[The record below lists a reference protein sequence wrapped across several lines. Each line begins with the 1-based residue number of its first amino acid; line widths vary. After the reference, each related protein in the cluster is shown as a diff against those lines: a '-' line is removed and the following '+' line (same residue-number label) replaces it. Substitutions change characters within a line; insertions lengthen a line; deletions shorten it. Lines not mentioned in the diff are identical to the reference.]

1 MRTFIMPRLI
11 TDERSVVRRRKG
23 KAFGKM
29 RLNRAF
35 GAEPTRD
42 GVALSAS
49 EAIPS
54 PFPSCYH
61 NGGCQ
66 HPRIRWEVA
75 SRMPEELKLFSGNA
89 NPALAQAVAQAL
101 NVPLGDLLVTRFS
114 DGEVRV
120 QIGENVR
127 GADVFIIQPTCPP
140 VNENLMELLVMIDA
154 FKRASAARVVAV
166 IPYYGY
172 ARQDRKVR
180 PREPISAKLVANLL
194 TVAGA
199 DRIFSIDLH
208 AGQIQGFFDIP
219 ADNLPAGPLLARYL
233 RSKGLFADDVVVVS
247 PDVGGVERATLFAH
261 MLQAGLAIFAK
272 HRPDA
277 NKSEMVAIIGDVK
290 GKRAILV
297 DDIVDTAGTI
307 TQAAIALMEEGAAEV
322 YACCTH
328 PVLSGPAVERL
339 RVSPIKELVVTDTIP
354 LPPEK
359 RLPNITVLSVAPLLA
374 QAIRNIHENRSVS
387 AILQELTV

>member
-1 MRTFIMPRLI
+1 
-11 TDERSVVRRRKG
+11 
-23 KAFGKM
+23 
-29 RLNRAF
+29 
-35 GAEPTRD
+35 
-42 GVALSAS
+42 
-49 EAIPS
+49 
-54 PFPSCYH
+54 
-61 NGGCQ
+61 
-66 HPRIRWEVA
+66 
-75 SRMPEELKLFSGNA
+75 MPEPNLKVFSGNA
-89 NPALAQAVAQAL
+89 NPTLAEAVAQSL
-101 NVPLGDLLVTRFS
+101 SIPLGDILVSRFS

-120 QIGENVR
+120 QIRDNVR

-154 FKRASAARVVAV
+154 FRRASAARVTAV

-194 TVAGA
+194 ATAGA
-199 DRIFSIDLH
+199 DRILSVDLH

-219 ADNLPAGPLLARYL
+219 VDNIPAGPLLARYL
-233 RSKGLFADDVVVVS
+233 RDKGLNGEGIVVVS

-261 MLQAGLAIFAK
+261 MLHAGLAIFAK

-290 GKRAILV
+290 GKRAVLV

-307 TQAAIALMEEGAAEV
+307 TQAAKALIQEGAEEV

-339 RVSPIKELVVTDTIP
+339 KESPIKELVVTDTIP

-359 RLPNITVLSVAPLLA
+359 QFERLTILSVAPLLA
-374 QAIRNIHENRSVS
+374 KAITNIHENRSVS
-387 AILQELTV
+387 ALIREMMM

>member
-1 MRTFIMPRLI
+1 
-11 TDERSVVRRRKG
+11 
-23 KAFGKM
+23 
-29 RLNRAF
+29 
-35 GAEPTRD
+35 
-42 GVALSAS
+42 
-49 EAIPS
+49 
-54 PFPSCYH
+54 
-61 NGGCQ
+61 
-66 HPRIRWEVA
+66 
-75 SRMPEELKLFSGNA
+75 MPEPSLKIFTGNA
-89 NPALAQAVAQAL
+89 NPTLAQAVADEL
-101 NVPLGDLLVTRFS
+101 GIPLGDILVSRFS

-120 QIGENVR
+120 QIQENVR

-140 VNENLMELLVMIDA
+140 VNENLMELLIMIDA

-199 DRIFSIDLH
+199 DRILSIDLH

-219 ADNLPAGPLLARYL
+219 VDNLPAGPLLARYL
-233 RSKGLFADDVVVVS
+233 RDKGLSNENVVVVS
-247 PDVGGVERATLFAH
+247 PDVGGVERATLFAR
-261 MLQAGLAIFAK
+261 MIQGGLAIFAK
-272 HRPDA
+272 HRPDV

-307 TQAAIALMEEGAAEV
+307 TQAAAALIEEGAAEV

-339 RVSPIKELVVTDTIP
+339 KESPIKELVVTDTIP

-359 RLPNITVLSVAPLLA
+359 QFDRLKVLSIAPLLA
-374 QAIRNIHENRSVS
+374 KAILTIHENRSIS
-387 AILQELTV
+387 ALIRETME